1 MKGLFR
7 NSRGLRD
14 LAKYKFLF
22 DTSCDHQLD
31 FIAILEIRRDDFTT
45 SDLNHFCGGRDFF
58 WHWTSPRG
66 QSGGIL
72 LGINLQVL
80 DIGNITLGDFH
91 IKFNVRTKED
101 GFEWVL
107 IAAYGAAQDE
117 LKESFL
123 TEMVQISSSE
133 DKPTLL
139 GGDFNIIRRPSEKIM
154 IDTMIDGLFF

>member
-1 MKGLFR
+1 M
-7 NSRGLRD
+7 
-14 LAKYKFLF
+14 
-22 DTSCDHQLD
+22 
-31 FIAILEIRRDDFTT
+31 
-45 SDLNHFCGGRDFF
+45 
-58 WHWTSPRG
+58 
-66 QSGGIL
+66 

-139 GGDFNIIRRPSEKIM
+139 DRGESMCIHRGQLTPVPCQKY
-154 IDTMIDGLFF
+154 T